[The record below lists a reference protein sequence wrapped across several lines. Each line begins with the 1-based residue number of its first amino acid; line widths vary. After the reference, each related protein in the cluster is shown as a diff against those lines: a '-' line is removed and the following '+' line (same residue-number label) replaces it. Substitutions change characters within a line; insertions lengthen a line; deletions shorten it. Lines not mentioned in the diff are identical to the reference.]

1 MKTKYL
7 IVFLLMF
14 SGFLSAQ
21 QKAKKRSVR
30 PILKQID
37 KEDYESAAPKLEDL
51 LIKFPDDPILHLQLG
66 ICYINIDYKED
77 DAIRHL
83 EKAVQSYP
91 LEKKKN
97 TKAIEARFYLGQAQH
112 LTYQFDEALST
123 FKKLRAEVDTLKTKD
138 KELLAKIDR
147 EIRYNKNAIKYKANP
162 IDFRITNLGSAIN
175 GEYDEHSP
183 VVSADESV
191 LLYTSNRPGT
201 GNVKSPDGLFS
212 EDIYTSEWREG
223 KWLPGLN
230 LGKKVNTA
238 VNDASVSVTPDGRT
252 LLAYRNDG
260 VSGDLYV
267 SVAGEEG
274 WSKLK
279 KLPKPI
285 NTTYDE
291 THGVLTDDGNTI
303 YFTSDRPGGLGGK
316 DIYVSRK
323 LPTGEW
329 GKPQNLGDKINT
341 PEDEDSPFIHSDGK
355 TLYFASE
362 GHTSMG
368 GFDIFHS
375 TLNDSNKWSEP
386 VNVGY
391 PINTPNDDLFYIPTA
406 DGQRVYY
413 ASKRKGG
420 FGRSDIY
427 IIEFPESDPR
437 SLAVISGFIFT
448 PDGSP
453 AVNATIKLEKYGTGE
468 IAGIYRPNSLSGK
481 YIIIVPTE
489 IEYTMD
495 VSLKGYKSVVQK
507 VYIPSRGEFGSRK
520 KVLFMDPIV
529 LEQE

>member
-1 MKTKYL
+1 MKIKTVIL
-7 IVFLLMF
+7 FLFVF
-14 SGFLSAQ
+14 SGVLFAQ
-21 QKAKKRSVR
+21 QKAKKKHLR
-30 PILKQID
+30 PVLKQID
-37 KEDYESAAPKLEDL
+37 KEDYVSAAPKIEDL
-51 LIKFPDDPILHLQLG
+51 LIKYPDDSFLHLQLG

-77 DAIRHL
+77 DAIGHL
-83 EKAVQSYP
+83 QTAVQNYP

-112 LTYQFDEALST
+112 LSYQFEEALST
-123 FKKLRAEVDTLKTKD
+123 FEKLKTDIKGIKTKD
-138 KELLAKIDR
+138 SELAVKIGR
-147 EIRYNKNAIKYKANP
+147 EIRYNENAIKYKANP
-162 IDFRITNLGSAIN
+162 IDFRITNLGSAVN
-175 GEYDEHSP
+175 SEYDEHSP
-183 VVSADESV
+183 VVSADELV
-191 LLYTSNRPGT
+191 LLYTSNKPGT

-212 EDIYTSEWREG
+212 EDIYMSEWREG
-223 KWLPGLN
+223 RWLPALN

-238 VNDASVSVTPDGRT
+238 VNDASVSITPDGRT

-260 VSGDLYV
+260 VSGDLYF
-267 SVAGEEG
+267 SISEKEG

-291 THGVLTDDGNTI
+291 THGTFIDNGNTI
-303 YFTSDRPGGLGGK
+303 YFTSDRPGGFGGK
-316 DIYVSRK
+316 DIYMSRK

-329 GKPQNLGDKINT
+329 GKPRNLGDKINT
-341 PEDEDSPFIHSDGK
+341 PDDEDSPFLHSDGK

-368 GFDIFHS
+368 GFDIFYS
-375 TLNDSNKWSEP
+375 TINDSNQWSVAE
-386 VNVGY
+386 NIGY
-391 PINTPNDDLFYIPTA
+391 PINTPDDDLFYIPTA

-420 FGRSDIY
+420 FGRSDLY

-448 PDGSP
+448 PDGAP
-453 AVNATIKLEKYGTGE
+453 AANATIKLEKYGTGE
-468 IAGIYRPNSLSGK
+468 ITGIYRPNSLSGK
-481 YIIIVPTE
+481 YIIIIPTE

-507 VYIPSRGEFGSRK
+507 VYIPSRGEFSSRK

>member
-323 LPTGEW
+323 LPTGEPW
-329 GKPQNLGDKINT
+329 
-341 PEDEDSPFIHSDGK
+341 
-355 TLYFASE
+355 
-362 GHTSMG
+362 
-368 GFDIFHS
+368 
-375 TLNDSNKWSEP
+375 
-386 VNVGY
+386 
-391 PINTPNDDLFYIPTA
+391 
-406 DGQRVYY
+406 R
-413 ASKRKGG
+413 
-420 FGRSDIY
+420 
-427 IIEFPESDPR
+427 
-437 SLAVISGFIFT
+437 
-448 PDGSP
+448 
-453 AVNATIKLEKYGTGE
+453 
-468 IAGIYRPNSLSGK
+468 
-481 YIIIVPTE
+481 
-489 IEYTMD
+489 
-495 VSLKGYKSVVQK
+495 
-507 VYIPSRGEFGSRK
+507 
-520 KVLFMDPIV
+520 
-529 LEQE
+529 